1 VSERSLASK
10 LAERFL
16 TGAVESIARAGAK
29 AAESLAADTKK
40 ALETEA
46 ARAGGLENLIKETSC
61 ATWACR
67 YRPSVRGGSGQARAR
82 AALLGEQ
89 GRRSDVRSDEE
100 RVIKGK
106 GRGT

>member
-1 VSERSLASK
+1 MRAPNGGKGLIHMSDRSLASK

-46 ARAGGLENLIKETSC
+46 ARAGGLENLIK
-61 ATWACR
+61 AW
-67 YRPSVRGGSGQARAR
+67 RGYT
-82 AALLGEQ
+82 LGDRDASSTNVAQE
-89 GRRSDVRSDEE
+89 
-100 RVIKGK
+100 GK
-106 GRGT
+106 GQ